1 MELEPYL
8 HFSGNCEEALN
19 FYKGVFGGE
28 FTLNRFEG
36 SPLAAEF
43 PPDYANKIMHANF
56 TSPSLKFMAADGRPA
71 STHEGS
77 GRISLSLGGSDVVAG
92 KRVFD
97 ALAAG
102 GTIVVPF
109 QKMFWGA
116 TFGQLTDKFG
126 IEWMVNCGDAQS

>member
-8 HFSGNCEEALN
+8 HFGGDCEEALN

-36 SPLAAEF
+36 TPLAAEF
-43 PPDYANKIMHANF
+43 PPSYGNKIMHANF
-56 TSPSLKFMAADGRPA
+56 SSPSLKFMAADGRP
-71 STHEGS
+71 GS
-77 GRISLSLGGSDVVAG
+77 PHAGGGRISLALGGSVDEGQRA
-92 KRVFD
+92 FD
-97 ALAAG
+97 ALANG
-102 GTIVVPF
+102 GTVVVPY

-126 IEWMVNCGDAQS
+126 IEWMVNCSDDAA